1 MAQCQGSRALKK
13 DFFWSSPVLGRK
25 ILRKSQSA
33 WRPTQCKSGLGNNRV
48 LGVTIYCTFFNN
60 NSLPPLRF
68 LCYKI
73 LLKKISYNRG
83 MLIEQI
89 FELKGAGPLGRIN
102 TSITGCFHHKTIISK
117 ENIRLDCYVL
127 LKFCTRQCA

>member
-1 MAQCQGSRALKK
+1 MARCQGYRALKGRI
-13 DFFWSSPVLGRK
+13 FWSSPVFGRK
-25 ILRKSQSA
+25 ILQKSQSA
-33 WRPTQCKSGLGNNRV
+33 WRPTQCKSGPGNNMI

-60 NSLPPLRF
+60 NSLPPLQF

-89 FELKGAGPLGRIN
+89 LELKGAGPLGRIN
-102 TSITGCFHHKTIISK
+102 TSITVVFITKQQSQRKIFDWIVIYC
-117 ENIRLDCYVL
+117 
-127 LKFCTRQCA
+127 